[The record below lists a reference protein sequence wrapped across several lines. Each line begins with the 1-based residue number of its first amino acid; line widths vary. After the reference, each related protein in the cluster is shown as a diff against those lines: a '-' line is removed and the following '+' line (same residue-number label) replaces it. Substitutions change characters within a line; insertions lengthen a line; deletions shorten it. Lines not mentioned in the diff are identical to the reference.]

1 MAWAEISGIAML
13 KAFAKTLR
21 EHLAGIRAYY
31 NHPIPTA
38 ALEGTNNKTKAMKRQ
53 AYGFRDLEFFKLKVM
68 AIHETRYALVG

>member
-1 MAWAEISGIAML
+1 MVRAEISGIAML

-21 EHLAGIRAYY
+21 EHLAGILAYCDY
-31 NHPIPTA
+31 PISTA
-38 ALEGTNNKTKAMKRQ
+38 VLEGTNKKIKAMKRQ